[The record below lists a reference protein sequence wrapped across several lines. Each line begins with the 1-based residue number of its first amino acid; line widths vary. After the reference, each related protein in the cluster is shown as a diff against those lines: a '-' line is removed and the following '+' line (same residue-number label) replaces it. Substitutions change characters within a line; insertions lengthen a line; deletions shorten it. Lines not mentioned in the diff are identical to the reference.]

1 METAGYI
8 RPTSRSDARAIYE
21 ELGPAAKQV
30 TREVAL
36 AMDFDPEEYDER
48 VTGEV
53 VTTARDVLFSTL
65 LAVEH
70 GSRAAFEDWRDEAPQ
85 SEYDVHVEGAEHVDH
100 VAWHAS
106 PFAETVVAAT
116 YQDEPAAAVA
126 TLRRIAW
133 GRLYRPLFHDD
144 Q

>member
-8 RPTSRSDARAIYE
+8 RPDSRSEAREIYG
-21 ELGPAAKQV
+21 ELGPAAQEL

-36 AMDFDPEEYDER
+36 AMDFEPEEYDRR
-48 VTGEV
+48 VTGAV
-53 VTTARDVLFSTL
+53 VMTARDVLFSTL
-65 LAVEH
+65 LAVRR
-70 GSRAAFEDWRDEAPQ
+70 GPRDAFEEWRAEAPQ
-85 SEYDVHVEGAEHVDH
+85 RDYELHIEGAEHVDH
-100 VAWHAS
+100 VAWHTS

-116 YQDEPAAAVA
+116 YQDEPEAAVA

-133 GRLYRPLFHDD
+133 GRLYRPLFHDG

>member
-8 RPTSRSDARAIYE
+8 SPASRSDAQESYE
-21 ELGPAAKQV
+21 ELAPAAREM
-30 TREVAL
+30 TREIAL

-65 LAVEH
+65 LAVRR
-70 GSRAAFEDWRDEAPQ
+70 GSREAFEDWRNETPQ
-85 SEYDVHVEGAEHVDH
+85 RAYEYHIEGAEHVDH
-100 VAWHAS
+100 VAWHVS
-106 PFAETVVAAT
+106 PFGESVVAAT